1 VKLQKQKGKE
11 KKERKKVYIERHLIE
26 GILNRHDWSLGD
38 EALVEI
44 PQLVGRK
51 PVGRV
56 RVGVLEV
63 EVVLAVLVELRGGH
77 VHADLDLA
85 GVAGLLDGVAAEG
98 NGFLDLDY
106 MNKKFWTVF
115 LVQNTY
121 TMEKISAKNDVD
133 ADKKII

>member
-1 VKLQKQKGKE
+1 LLTSFKLF
-11 KKERKKVYIERHLIE
+11 VSLVCTYLVE
-26 GILNRHDWSLGD
+26 GILDRNDWGVFD
-38 EALVEI
+38 EALVH
-44 PQLVGRK
+44 LAKLLRRN
-51 PVGRV
+51 PVLGIRL
-56 RVGVLEV
+56 GVLEV
-63 EVVLAVLVELRGGH
+63 QVVLAVLVELGGGN